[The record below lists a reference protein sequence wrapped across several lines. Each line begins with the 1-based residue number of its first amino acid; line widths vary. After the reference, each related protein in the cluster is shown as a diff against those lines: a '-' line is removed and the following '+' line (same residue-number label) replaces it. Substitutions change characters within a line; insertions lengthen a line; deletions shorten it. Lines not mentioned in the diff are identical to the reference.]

1 MRRTLVALVLVALVS
16 VVGAGPVSA
25 ETATVTD
32 PKGDGGDYDI
42 RSLFVN
48 NGKRTIAFRL
58 KFVELHPQP
67 FGGDEVHF
75 IHPKTK
81 SEWVLRAYRNY
92 MTGKWQYSL
101 HRLGSDGSFGENIPC
116 KISRKRD
123 YDREIARYSFA
134 RSCISNLPNRL
145 RFWAVV
151 ANAMV
156 DETAKTPALARG

>member
-1 MRRTLVALVLVALVS
+1 MRRLLAALLLVAVSSVAV
-16 VVGAGPVSA
+16 AGPASA

-32 PKGDGGDYDI
+32 PKGDGGDYDL

-48 NGKRTIAFRL
+48 NGQHKVAFRL

-67 FGGDEVHF
+67 FGGDEIHF
-75 IHPKTK
+75 INPTNKA
-81 SEWVLRAYRNY
+81 EWVLRGYRNY

-101 HRLGSDGSFGENIPC
+101 HRLRSDGSFGNDIPC
-116 KISRKRD
+116 KISRNRD
-123 YDREIARYSFA
+123 YDKEIASYSFA
-134 RSCISNLPNRL
+134 RSCVPKLPNRL

-156 DETAKTPALARG
+156 DETAKTKVLSRG